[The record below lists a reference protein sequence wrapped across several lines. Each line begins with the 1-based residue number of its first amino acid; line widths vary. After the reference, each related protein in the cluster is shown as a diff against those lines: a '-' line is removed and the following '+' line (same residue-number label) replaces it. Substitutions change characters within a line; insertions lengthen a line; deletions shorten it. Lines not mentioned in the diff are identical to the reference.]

1 MPTENKVFTKLFSDK
16 KVELK
21 YLRESEIHKAQED
34 FRSARSEIDFIVQNE
49 LPRVINELKEFGSEA
64 QTQKIVLEESID
76 TYNSVK
82 RDYEEKFNELGVDPN
97 TSTYYGLLDTRIFEC
112 EEQLKRIDELEKQLN
127 SFN

>member
-21 YLRESEIHKAQED
+21 YLRESEIDKAID
-34 FRSARSEIDFIVQNE
+34 NFMFARAEIDFIVQDE
-49 LPRVINELKEFGSEA
+49 LPRVINQLKEFGIEA
-64 QTQKIVLEESID
+64 QNQKTVLEESID

-82 RDYEEKFNELGVDPN
+82 REYEEKFNELGVDPN
-97 TSTYYGLLDTRIFEC
+97 TSTHYRLLDTRIFEC
-112 EEQLKRIDELEKQLN
+112 EEQLKRIDEIEKQLN

>member
-16 KVELK
+16 KVELS
-21 YLRESEIHKAQED
+21 LQDEIDKARD
-34 FRSARSEIDFIVQNE
+34 NFMSARSEIDFIVQNE
-49 LPRVINELKEFGSEA
+49 LPRVIYELKEFGSEA
-64 QTQKIVLEESID
+64 QTQKTVLEESID

-82 RDYEEKFNELGVDPN
+82 REYEEKFNELGVDPN
-97 TSTYYGLLDTRIFEC
+97 TSTHYGLLDTRIFEC